1 MERFKAVEKEMK
13 TKAYSKEGLS
23 AAAKLDP
30 KEKEKVEVCQ
40 FLSTMVE
47 ELERQIEQF
56 EAESETLQATLK
68 KGRKDTSKAERVAEI
83 EKSVE
88 RHKWHQSK
96 LELILRLIENGGLD
110 VEQINDIREDIKF
123 YVEFNQESDFAEDED
138 IYEGLNLDEEEE
150 AYGVGLDNDRLS
162 STDTQSQQDEPPE
175 KPIKSSESQSSSTTG
190 TQPTATPNTQR
201 RPSTQLKSPMPAM
214 ATMHVTSAITNGATM
229 KPAPAP
235 PRIQGEIRQYA
246 SAAREAAANDKNPG
260 IAPLPPP
267 PGLSQ
272 TATSTP
278 PASMSPP
285 QIQSLPAPA
294 ISKQPKTSPQP
305 PAAIPVEAPAQS
317 SKYST
322 PAGSVAPSIPPTPL
336 MDTIQAV
343 SHTPATQTPAS
354 SYAVP
359 VAVPN
364 MQRDASSQSSQQGQP
379 PIEKPSTTAANQE
392 ALQVAAQQEE
402 VYEHDEGYPRDESDN
417 NSFFASTNQPI
428 GESPVVAASEP
439 KRDQNGTT
447 QPTNGTHSSETK
459 YSEPE
464 PIYNLPPGLQDLIS
478 SFEAV
483 RARKHNSTSAQS
495 MRLLSASAA
504 TLPISQDA
512 ERPRHYK
519 PQTPFNTPLHYPQEP
534 LPVFDN
540 PELYRKVD
548 TDTLFY
554 IFYYRQGSYQQ
565 YLAASQLKRASW
577 RFHKQYQTWFQRHE
591 EPKVITEEFEQGTYR
606 FFDYESTWYVLISV
620 HTLPLFS

>member
-30 KEKEKVEVCQ
+30 KEKEKVELCQ

-56 EAESETLQATLK
+56 EAESENLQAGLK

-88 RHKWHQSK
+88 RHKWHQAK
-96 LELILRLIENGGLD
+96 LELILRLIENGGMD
-110 VEQINDIREDIKF
+110 IEQINDIREDIKF
-123 YVEFNQESDFAEDED
+123 YVESNQDTDFAEDED
-138 IYEGLNLDEEEE
+138 IYEGLNLEEEEE
-150 AYGVGLDNDRLS
+150 AYAVGLENDRGS
-162 STDTQSQQDEPPE
+162 SNDTQSIQDEPPE
-175 KPIKSSESQSSSTTG
+175 RPSKSTEPQPPQSA
-190 TQPTATPNTQR
+190 PVPLANTVR
-201 RPSTQLKSPMPAM
+201 RSSTQLKSPMPAM
-214 ATMHVTSAITNGATM
+214 STMHVTSAITNGTSM

-272 TATSTP
+272 PSSTNSMP
-278 PASMSPP
+278 LVMSPP
-285 QIQSLPAPA
+285 LSHSLPTSNTSKPSKHSPQTSSIAPA
-294 ISKQPKTSPQP
+294 DFT
-305 PAAIPVEAPAQS
+305 VHS
-317 SKYST
+317 SIHST
-322 PAGSVAPSIPPTPL
+322 PAGSVAPSVPPTPL
-336 MDTIQAV
+336 MDHIQAV
-343 SHTPATQTPAS
+343 SHTSATQTPAS

-364 MQRDASSQSSQQGQP
+364 MQREASSQSSEQHQP
-379 PIEKPSTTAANQE
+379 PIEKPSTSAANAEESQRQVQTPENASIQNDYVADE
-392 ALQVAAQQEE
+392 A
-402 VYEHDEGYPRDESDN
+402 DN
-417 NSFFASTNQPI
+417 NSFFAPSNQPL
-428 GESPVVAASEP
+428 GTSPVTTAAQPNKE
-439 KRDQNGTT
+439 QNTLP
-447 QPTNGTHSSETK
+447 QATNGTYPEHTSVPETE
-459 YSEPE
+459 STFQ
-464 PIYNLPPGLQDLIS
+464 LPPGLQDLIS

-483 RARKHNSTSAQS
+483 RARKVNTNSPQS

-591 EPKVITEEFEQGTYR
+591 EPRVITEEYEQGTYR
-606 FFDYESTWYVLISV
+606 FFDYESTW
-620 HTLPLFS
+620 